1 MSENSSDIV
10 YVEVFDNPNVNTNI
24 GDVNN
29 DNEVNI
35 ADVTALI
42 DFLLS
47 QDSSGINMDNADVN
61 QDQEVNIA
69 DVTSLIDKL
78 LGGN

>member
-1 MSENSSDIV
+1 MPPPALSENSSDIV

-29 DNEVNI
+29 DKVINI

-42 DFLLS
+42 D
-47 QDSSGINMDNADVN
+47 
-61 QDQEVNIA
+61 
-69 DVTSLIDKL
+69 KL
-78 LGGN
+78 LAGE

>member
-1 MSENSSDIV
+1 MPPPALSEISSDIV
-10 YVEVFDNPNVNTNI
+10 YVEVFDNPNANI

-42 DFLLS
+42 D
-47 QDSSGINMDNADVN
+47 
-61 QDQEVNIA
+61 
-69 DVTSLIDKL
+69 KL
-78 LGGN
+78 LAGN

>member
-1 MSENSSDIV
+1 MSPSPCSLLPPPALNENSYDIV

-29 DNEVNI
+29 DKVINI

-42 DFLLS
+42 D
-47 QDSSGINMDNADVN
+47 
-61 QDQEVNIA
+61 
-69 DVTSLIDKL
+69 KL
-78 LGGN
+78 LAGN

>member
-1 MSENSSDIV
+1 MSPSPCSLLPPPALSENSSDIV
-10 YVEVFDNPNVNTNI
+10 YVEVFDNPNANI

-42 DFLLS
+42 D
-47 QDSSGINMDNADVN
+47 
-61 QDQEVNIA
+61 
-69 DVTSLIDKL
+69 KL
-78 LGGN
+78 LAGN

>member
-1 MSENSSDIV
+1 MSPSPCSLLPPPALSENSSDIV
-10 YVEVFDNPNVNTNI
+10 YLEVFDNPNVNTNI

-42 DFLLS
+42 D
-47 QDSSGINMDNADVN
+47 
-61 QDQEVNIA
+61 
-69 DVTSLIDKL
+69 KL
-78 LGGN
+78 LAGN

>member
-1 MSENSSDIV
+1 MSPSPCSLLQPPALSENFSDIV
-10 YVEVFDNPNVNTNI
+10 YVEVFDNPNINI

-42 DFLLS
+42 D
-47 QDSSGINMDNADVN
+47 
-61 QDQEVNIA
+61 
-69 DVTSLIDKL
+69 KL
-78 LGGN
+78 LAGD

>member
-1 MSENSSDIV
+1 MSPSPCSLLPPPALGENSSDIV
-10 YVEVFDNPNVNTNI
+10 YLEVFDNPNVNTNI

-42 DFLLS
+42 D
-47 QDSSGINMDNADVN
+47 
-61 QDQEVNIA
+61 
-69 DVTSLIDKL
+69 KL
-78 LGGN
+78 LAGN

>member
-1 MSENSSDIV
+1 MPPPALSENSSDIV
-10 YVEVFDNPNVNTNI
+10 YLEVFDNPNVNTNM

-42 DFLLS
+42 D
-47 QDSSGINMDNADVN
+47 
-61 QDQEVNIA
+61 
-69 DVTSLIDKL
+69 KL
-78 LGGN
+78 LAGN

>member
-1 MSENSSDIV
+1 LQPPALSENFSDIV
-10 YVEVFDNPNVNTNI
+10 YVEVFDNPNINI

-42 DFLLS
+42 D
-47 QDSSGINMDNADVN
+47 
-61 QDQEVNIA
+61 
-69 DVTSLIDKL
+69 KL
-78 LGGN
+78 LAGD